1 MNLELHGLVWSQ
13 GGRLRT
19 LAPDPLIARADR
31 TTMVVADG
39 PADAEAFADVVLGL
53 AWPKKGAIRLSDR
66 EVTTRTPPE
75 RRVGLVPSGGCLSPH
90 LTVEQ
95 NIAFGLRR
103 RRPRAER
110 RAHVAYVAERL
121 GIGGLRL
128 RLHHLSNDEILV
140 VAVARAMCGNPP
152 DALLIEDRA
161 GGHPCGAAARAM
173 RRYPDLPVLVVG
185 DDPAR
190 AARLAAPEE
199 TWEIIDADQP

>member
-1 MNLELHGLVWSQ
+1 MNLELHGLVWTQ
-13 GGRLRT
+13 GERRRT
-19 LAPDPLIARADR
+19 LAPGPLIALAGR

-53 AWPKKGAIRLSDR
+53 AWPRKGAIRLSGH

-75 RRVGLVPSGGCLSPH
+75 RRIGLVPAGGCLSPH

-95 NIAFGLRR
+95 NIAFGL

-140 VAVARAMCGNPP
+140 VAVARAMCGNSP
-152 DALLIEDRA
+152 DAVVIEDRA
-161 GGHPCGAAARAM
+161 GRHPCGAAARAM

-185 DDPAR
+185 DDPIR
-190 AARLAAPEE
+190 AARLATPAE